1 VEIVSVNY
9 AAVVDSVV
17 FVDEIVVDGV
27 HVDEGESPV
36 PVGTLLG
43 RSYG

>member
-1 VEIVSVNY
+1 VNY

-27 HVDEGESPV
+27 RVNEGESSI